1 MRMSEANEPIK
12 IPNMMP
18 KEIVAH
24 LDKYIIGQ
32 DEAKKSIAIAI
43 RNRYRRSRLP
53 KEMQEE
59 ILPSNIIMMGP
70 TGVGKTEIVRR
81 ASKILGTPFVKVEAT
96 KFTEVGYVGRDVE
109 SMVRDLVEASIR
121 LVRAEK
127 IKAVQGEAQKLATER
142 LIDILVPSK
151 KKQRSGNNPFEM
163 LFGAQQQS
171 DSAADAEEERRRND
185 QKVIFKEKLRRHE
198 FDDQVIEIEVEEK
211 RMTNDML
218 SATGMDQVM
227 DNMNDM
233 MKNIMPAKKKKK
245 RVTVTEA
252 RDILA
257 EEEAEKLIDEDLVA
271 QEAIALA
278 ENHGIIFI
286 DEIDKI
292 AETNVN
298 GGGAGVSREGVQRDI
313 LPIVEGSVVKTKYG
327 PIKTDHI
334 LFIAAGAFHVSK
346 PEDLIPELQGRFPY
360 KVQLHSLDKYDFVR
374 ILTETEHSLPEK
386 YEALLAVDDTAL
398 TFTEDG
404 LEAIAEYAYE
414 LNENEEDLG
423 ARRLVSVMEKALLD
437 TLYEAGGS
445 HQEIVVDEAFVKN
458 VCKLNIIENQ
468 LDKYIL

>member
-43 RNRYRRSRLP
+43 RNRYRRSCLP

-59 ILPSNIIMMGP
+59 ISPSNIIMMGP

-171 DSAADAEEERRRND
+171 DSAADAEEERRLND

-233 MKNIMPAKKKKK
+233 MKNIMPTKKKKK

-360 KVQLHSLDKYDFVR
+360 KVQLHSLDKQDFVR

>member
-1 MRMSEANEPIK
+1 MSEPSELIK
-12 IPNMMP
+12 IPNMLP

-24 LDKYIIGQ
+24 LDKHIIGQ

-53 KEMQEE
+53 KELQEE
-59 ILPSNIIMMGP
+59 ISPSNIIMMGP

-81 ASKILGTPFVKVEAT
+81 VSKILGTPFVKVEAT

-109 SMVRDLVEASIR
+109 SMIRDLVEASIR
-121 LVRAEK
+121 LVREEK
-127 IKAVQGEAQKLATER
+127 IKSVQEEAQKMATER

-151 KKQRSGNNPFEM
+151 RKQRTSNNPFEM
-163 LFGAQQQS
+163 LFGGNQNTA
-171 DSAADAEEERRRND
+171 DSAADAEEERHRNE
-185 QKVIFKEKLRRHE
+185 QKIIFKEKLRRHE

-211 RMTNDML
+211 RMSNDMMA
-218 SATGMDQVM
+218 ATGMDQVM

-233 MKNIMPAKKKKK
+233 MKDIMPARKKKR

-257 EEEAEKLIDEDLVA
+257 EEEAEKLIDEDIVN
-271 QEAIALA
+271 QEAIELA

-292 AETNVN
+292 AET
-298 GGGAGVSREGVQRDI
+298 GMAGQGAGVSREGVQRDI

-327 PIKTDHI
+327 LIKTDHI

-360 KVQLHSLDKYDFVR
+360 KVQLHSLTKDDFVR
-374 ILTETEHSLPEK
+374 ILTETEHSLPDK
-386 YEALLAVDDTAL
+386 YKALLAVDHTAL
-398 TFTEDG
+398 TFTRDG

-414 LNENEEDLG
+414 MNENEEDLG
-423 ARRLVSVMEKALLD
+423 ARRLVSAMEETLLE
-437 TLYEAGGS
+437 TLFQAGGND
-445 HQEIVVDEAFVKN
+445 EEVVVDEAFVKN
-458 VCKLNIIENQ
+458 VCKLNIMENA

>member
-59 ILPSNIIMMGP
+59 ISPSNIIMMGP

-211 RMTNDML
+211 HMTNDML

-346 PEDLIPELQGRFPY
+346 PEDLIPELQGRFAY
-360 KVQLHSLDKYDFVR
+360 KVQLHSLDKQDFVR

>member
-1 MRMSEANEPIK
+1 MSEANEPIK
-12 IPNMMP
+12 NPNMMP

-59 ILPSNIIMMGP
+59 ISPSNIIMMGP

-211 RMTNDML
+211 HMTNDML

>member
-59 ILPSNIIMMGP
+59 ISPSNIIMMGP

-386 YEALLAVDDTAL
+386 YEALLAIDDTAL

>member
-18 KEIVAH
+18 KEIVTH

-59 ILPSNIIMMGP
+59 ISPSNIIMMGP

-211 RMTNDML
+211 HMTNDML

-292 AETNVN
+292 AETKVN

>member
-59 ILPSNIIMMGP
+59 ISPSNIIMMGP

-233 MKNIMPAKKKKK
+233 MKNIMPTKKKKK

-360 KVQLHSLDKYDFVR
+360 KVQLHSLDKQDFVR

>member
-59 ILPSNIIMMGP
+59 ISPSNIIMMGP

-211 RMTNDML
+211 HMTNDML

-252 RDILA
+252 RDSLA

-360 KVQLHSLDKYDFVR
+360 KVQLHSLDKQDFVR

>member
-59 ILPSNIIMMGP
+59 ISPSNIIMMGP

-171 DSAADAEEERRRND
+171 DSSADAEEERRRND

-211 RMTNDML
+211 HMTNDML

-360 KVQLHSLDKYDFVR
+360 KVQLHSLDKQDFVL

-414 LNENEEDLG
+414 LNENDEDLG

>member
-1 MRMSEANEPIK
+1 MSEPSEPIK
-12 IPNMMP
+12 IPNMLP

-24 LDKYIIGQ
+24 LDKHIIGQ

-53 KEMQEE
+53 KELQEE
-59 ILPSNIIMMGP
+59 ISPSNIVMMGP

-81 ASKILGTPFVKVEAT
+81 VSKILGTPFVKVEAT

-109 SMVRDLVEASIR
+109 SMIRDLVEASIR
-121 LVRAEK
+121 LVREEK
-127 IKAVQGEAQKLATER
+127 IKSVQEEAQKMATER

-151 KKQRSGNNPFEM
+151 RKQRTSNNPFEM
-163 LFGAQQQS
+163 LFGGNQNTA
-171 DSAADAEEERRRND
+171 DSAADAEEERHRNE
-185 QKVIFKEKLRRHE
+185 QKIIFKEKLRRHE

-211 RMTNDML
+211 RMSNDMMA
-218 SATGMDQVM
+218 ATGMDQVM

-233 MKNIMPAKKKKK
+233 MKDIMPARKKKR

-257 EEEAEKLIDEDLVA
+257 EEEAEKLIDEDLVN
-271 QEAIALA
+271 QEAIELA

-292 AETNVN
+292 AET
-298 GGGAGVSREGVQRDI
+298 GMAGQGAGVSREGVQRDI

-327 PIKTDHI
+327 LIKTDHI

-360 KVQLHSLDKYDFVR
+360 KVQLHSLTKDDFVR
-374 ILTETEHSLPEK
+374 ILTETEHSLPDK
-386 YEALLAVDDTAL
+386 YKALLAVDHTAL
-398 TFTEDG
+398 TFTRDG

-414 LNENEEDLG
+414 MNENEEDLG
-423 ARRLVSVMEKALLD
+423 ARRLVSAMEETLLE
-437 TLYEAGGS
+437 TLFQAGGND
-445 HQEIVVDEAFVKN
+445 EEVVVDEAFVKN
-458 VCKLNIIENQ
+458 VCKLNIMENA

>member
-59 ILPSNIIMMGP
+59 ISPSNIIMMGP

-171 DSAADAEEERRRND
+171 DSAADAEEEQRRND

-360 KVQLHSLDKYDFVR
+360 KVQLHSLDKQDFVR

>member
-1 MRMSEANEPIK
+1 MSMSEANEPIK

-59 ILPSNIIMMGP
+59 ISPSNIIMMGP

-211 RMTNDML
+211 HMTNDML

>member
-59 ILPSNIIMMGP
+59 ISPSNIIMMGP

-211 RMTNDML
+211 HMTNDML

-298 GGGAGVSREGVQRDI
+298 GGGVSREGVQRDI

>member
-1 MRMSEANEPIK
+1 MSEANEPIK

-59 ILPSNIIMMGP
+59 ISPSNIIMMGP

-327 PIKTDHI
+327 LIKTDHI

-360 KVQLHSLDKYDFVR
+360 KVQLHSLDKQDFVR

>member
-59 ILPSNIIMMGP
+59 ISPSNIIMMGP

-198 FDDQVIEIEVEEK
+198 FD
-211 RMTNDML
+211 
-218 SATGMDQVM
+218 DQVM

>member
-59 ILPSNIIMMGP
+59 ISPSNIIMMGP

-360 KVQLHSLDKYDFVR
+360 KVQLHSLDKQDFVR

-458 VCKLNIIENQ
+458 VCMLNIIENQ

>member
-59 ILPSNIIMMGP
+59 ISPSNIIMMGP

-127 IKAVQGEAQKLATER
+127 IKAVRGEAQKLATER

-360 KVQLHSLDKYDFVR
+360 KVQLHSLDKQDFVR

-386 YEALLAVDDTAL
+386 YEALLAVDDTTL

>member
-59 ILPSNIIMMGP
+59 ISPSNIIMMGP

>member
-53 KEMQEE
+53 KEIQEE
-59 ILPSNIIMMGP
+59 ISPSNIIMMGP

-211 RMTNDML
+211 HMTNDML

>member
-1 MRMSEANEPIK
+1 MHMNEANEPIK

-59 ILPSNIIMMGP
+59 ISPSNIIMMGP

-211 RMTNDML
+211 RVTNDML

-360 KVQLHSLDKYDFVR
+360 KVQLHSLDKQDFVR

>member
-59 ILPSNIIMMGP
+59 ISPSNIIMMGP

-211 RMTNDML
+211 HMTNDML

-233 MKNIMPAKKKKK
+233 MKNIMPTKKKKK